1 MKVWKSKYR
10 EYDSYVYKYATPLQR
25 SLVVKIEQS
34 VSDMLKYKHIKLAE
48 AIYDKLVIYDT
59 RDDRLM

>member
-1 MKVWKSKYR
+1 M
-10 EYDSYVYKYATPLQR
+10 YKYATPLQR

-34 VSDMLKYKHIKLAE
+34 VSDILKYKHIKLAE